1 MYPPHGLFQ
10 TNAGVDP
17 DNMDGYTQK
26 SGFNI
31 TAADQLAYNKWIAD
45 TAHSLN
51 LAVGLK
57 NDLNQVAALEPSFDF
72 AVNEQCYYYGE
83 CDLLKPF
90 AKAGKAVLQ
99 VEYTV
104 KGTFAKM
111 CASAKA
117 ANRSLILKKLEL
129 GAYVKYC

>member
-1 MYPPHGLFQ
+1 
-10 TNAGVDP
+10 
-17 DNMDGYTQK
+17 MDGYTQK

-31 TAADQLAYNKWIAD
+31 TASDQLAYNRWIAD

-57 NDLNQVAALEPSFDF
+57 NDLGQAGALEPSFDF
-72 AVNEQCYYYGE
+72 AVNEQCYYFGE

-104 KGTFAKM
+104 KGSGTFAKM
-111 CASAKA
+111 CANAKA
-117 ANRSLILKKLEL
+117 ANRSMILKKLDL
-129 GAYVKYC
+129 GSYVRYC